1 VSGVDEAARP
11 EPSGSG
17 ALDTSAIRIEPDSS
31 VPPFEQVR
39 VHIAGLVASGVL
51 PAGTRLPTVRAL
63 AADLG
68 LAANTAARVYRELEA
83 DGVLATYGRR
93 GTFVRSAVTDGP
105 AAAAIEKAAANF
117 TAQARRSGLTRAEA
131 LRLVEQAWS
140 APADR

>member
-1 VSGVDEAARP
+1 MSDVDEAATP
-11 EPSGSG
+11 EPLPSIG
-17 ALDTSAIRIEPDSS
+17 LDTAAIRIDQDSP

-39 VHIAGLVASGVL
+39 VHIAGLVAEGAL

-93 GTFVRSAVTDGP
+93 GTFVRNAGADRP
-105 AAAAIEKAAANF
+105 AAGAVRDAAAEL
-117 TAQARRSGLTRAEA
+117 TAQARRSGLSLPET

-140 APADR
+140 LQR